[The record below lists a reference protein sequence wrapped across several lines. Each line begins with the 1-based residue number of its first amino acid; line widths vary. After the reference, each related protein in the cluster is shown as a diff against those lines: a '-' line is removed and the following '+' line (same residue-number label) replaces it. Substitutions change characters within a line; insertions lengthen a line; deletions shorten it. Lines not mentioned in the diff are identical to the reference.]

1 MVITD
6 PRAKNTFW
14 SSQTHVLAAWPT
26 RAPPYPPCAIVN
38 VLGLMHSIGVFRA
51 PRSAKKMLELSQRR
65 TANGPEGKAPGQP
78 RKLLLALVLLLVAL
92 VAVLVKD
99 RDFWFGSERST
110 IESDMEAPQTASQAA
125 PKSQAREA
133 KALPAS
139 AARKQTLAPK
149 VSVEQQPADAPVAVK
164 RTVLPPL
171 DVEVV
176 AGDKHSRVHPGSR
189 FTRVEIPNTPSMSAD
204 SAAALA
210 TNAAEKEPIG
220 VQPAQSSSYPLLA
233 QHMNVQGSVIL
244 QALIGPDGVI
254 ENLRVLSGP
263 AILAAAAQQAVREW
277 RFKPIMQHGQAVESK
292 AQITVNFSIKIADN
306 SAKTTL
312 AESRISDTLII
323 TR

>member
-1 MVITD
+1 
-6 PRAKNTFW
+6 
-14 SSQTHVLAAWPT
+14 
-26 RAPPYPPCAIVN
+26 
-38 VLGLMHSIGVFRA
+38 
-51 PRSAKKMLELSQRR
+51 MLELSQRR
-65 TANGPEGKAPGQP
+65 TANGPAGKAPGQP

-99 RDFWFGSERST
+99 RDFWFGSASAT

-133 KALPAS
+133 KALSAS
-139 AARKQTLAPK
+139 AAKKQIPASK
-149 VSVEQQPADAPVAVK
+149 VSVEQQPVDAPVAVK

-176 AGDKHSRVHPGSR
+176 AGDKHSRVRPGSR
-189 FTRVEIPNTPSMSAD
+189 ITRVEIPNTPSISTD
-204 SAAALA
+204 SAAELA
-210 TNAAEKEPIG
+210 TNAVEKESIA